1 MSSRQLLI
9 LLIPVL
15 SANNSGLLSHGFLNP
30 PALQSRLKSPSRRA
44 SWLSS
49 SSIKE
54 DSVNDIKSI
63 FSAAESKSKNIDY
76 ERRARSLAR
85 RGRLAQWRAAV
96 AQVEDE
102 DRISQDSYFL
112 IAAFLPAVFAFLLW
126 GKISIGL
133 SVFLSSFGVV
143 NSAEGIVFTDNL
155 LRPTIIGVVVPV
167 ISIALATLVSTTV
180 NVLRQR
186 QVDLRAF
193 INEEAGELRFLR
205 RAIFGMYGTRQHA
218 GRRARALVL
227 LRGYVE
233 QLMTECDDGAVGR
246 LEEMQLSGGIADN
259 ELDRFAAMLHG
270 VDGAAASRQGSVE
283 AAEELIRSL
292 NSHRSKRV
300 ALLLT
305 DFPVLH
311 WDILAVCSG
320 TATLCWDLDNPFSG
334 SFSIAGASTQLAD
347 MRVCLRED
355 IREALVESDE
365 IPSDTR
371 KFFRSQFGG
380 PSVSAS
386 RELSEEDEELDP
398 SSRYGL
404 LPTLYWHL
412 LTGPAGAYVRMFGDA
427 AAWLTTIVGRK
438 LQTIILHRGRRV
450 RLIIKRW
457 WRSFE
462 FESA

>member
-15 SANNSGLLSHGFLNP
+15 SANNSGILSHGFLNP

-49 SSIKE
+49 SSSKE

-126 GKISIGL
+126 GKISVGL

-143 NSAEGIVFTDNL
+143 NSAEGIIFTDNL

-205 RAIFGMYGTRQHA
+205 RAIFGMFGTRQHA

-292 NSHRSKRV
+292 NSLRSKRV

-386 RELSEEDEELDP
+386 RELDSDDEELDP
-398 SSRYGL
+398 SSRYAL

-457 WRSFE
+457 WRSRQT
-462 FESA
+462 

>member
-1 MSSRQLLI
+1 MPSRQI
-9 LLIPVL
+9 LVL
-15 SANNSGLLSHGFLNP
+15 SGCLLSHGFLIP
-30 PALQSRLKSPSRRA
+30 PALQSRTKKLPSRPLP
-44 SWLSS
+44 LSS

-54 DSVNDIKSI
+54 DGGSDIKSI
-63 FSAAESKSKNIDY
+63 VGTANLKSDNIDY

-102 DRISQDSYFL
+102 GRVSQDSYFL
-112 IAAFLPAVFAFLLW
+112 IAAFLPAVLAFLLW
-126 GKISIGL
+126 GKISVGL
-133 SVFLSSFGVV
+133 SEFLSSVGVV
-143 NSAEGIVFTDNL
+143 NSKEGIYFTDTL

-205 RAIFGMYGTRQHA
+205 RAVFGMYGTRQHA

-246 LEEMQLSGGIADN
+246 LQEMQLSGGIADN

-311 WDILAVCSG
+311 WDILAGLYASILIAFLLTSNQPSLLYLSSIQLRFLFATIVAVCSA

-371 KFFRSQFGG
+371 K
-380 PSVSAS
+380 
-386 RELSEEDEELDP
+386 L
-398 SSRYGL
+398 
-404 LPTLYWHL
+404 
-412 LTGPAGAYVRMFGDA
+412 
-427 AAWLTTIVGRK
+427 
-438 LQTIILHRGRRV
+438 
-450 RLIIKRW
+450 
-457 WRSFE
+457 
-462 FESA
+462 

>member
-1 MSSRQLLI
+1 MM
-9 LLIPVL
+9 VC
-15 SANNSGLLSHGFLNP
+15 LNTSEC
-30 PALQSRLKSPSRRA
+30 L
-44 SWLSS
+44 
-49 SSIKE
+49 
-54 DSVNDIKSI
+54 
-63 FSAAESKSKNIDY
+63 
-76 ERRARSLAR
+76 
-85 RGRLAQWRAAV
+85 
-96 AQVEDE
+96 EDE
-102 DRISQDSYFL
+102 GRVNQDSYFL
-112 IAAFLPAVFAFLLW
+112 LAAFLPAFLAFGLW
-126 GKISIGL
+126 GKISVAL
-133 SVFLSSFGVV
+133 ALFVESVGVV
-143 NSAEGIVFTDNL
+143 DSAEWMVFADTL

-193 INEEAGELRFLR
+193 INEEAGEIRFLR

-218 GRRARALVL
+218 SRRARALIL

-233 QLMTECDDGAVGR
+233 QLMTECEDGAVGR

-270 VDGAAASRQGSVE
+270 VDGAVASRQGSVQ
-283 AAEELIRSL
+283 AAEELIKSL

-311 WDILAVCSG
+311 WDILAA
-320 TATLCWDLDNPFSG
+320 TAILCWDLDNPFSG
-334 SFSIAGASTQLAD
+334 SFSIAAASTQLAD
-347 MRVCLRED
+347 LRVCLRED

-365 IPSDTR
+365 IPSTTR
-371 KFFRSQFGG
+371 KFFSQFGG

-386 RELSEEDEELDP
+386 REIDSEDEELNP

-412 LTGPAGAYVRMFGDA
+412 LTGPVGAYVRLVGDA
-427 AAWLTTIVGRK
+427 AAWLTTIFGRK
-438 LQTIILHRGRRV
+438 MKTIVSRARSIM
-450 RLIIKRW
+450 KRW
-457 WRSFE
+457 RRNDV
-462 FESA
+462 SASNV